1 MKSMRFKYILLSI
14 LLVGGLDVFAQESGE
29 MFPIYDFSLRNAVYD
44 CFNALQSGNSR
55 LEGMLLSEQAVAE
68 DPNFPDIV
76 RTLLAKTRSELSSS
90 VSSPSSTKPYVKY
103 EYKYVSRND
112 VSYVIGVAVAELL
125 YADTGASYNMIS
137 RPMYYVYTSRG
148 WKAFWLSRSW
158 SQARFLDNETIVIQ
172 DEENPGITLS
182 NLITKLRDEFVSQL
196 VGKEMKTQVQ
206 VQSQSQSQSQ
216 TRTQMQTSVQEL
228 NDVISP
234 SSDSQGPISYDV
246 ATVKPTFGGRPA
258 SEFTDWVRRHLK
270 YPDSAR
276 KRGLSGTAKVQFV
289 IDPEGKVTDVK
300 VIESSGKRSRQE
312 FESQVSMASYIASQY
327 KTELQAL
334 KDRTDASIQSIMDMQ
349 KLFEQ
354 AQQRE
359 NRLKKLLA
367 NKTYVLPEYDI
378 LDKEAV
384 RVIASSPDWEPGEYR
399 EFPVPVEYTVSVE
412 IKP

>member
-1 MKSMRFKYILLSI
+1 MKPMRFKCILLSI
-14 LLVGGLDVFAQESGE
+14 LLVGGMDVFAQESRE
-29 MFPIYDFSLRNAVYD
+29 MFPIYDFSLRNAVYA

-68 DPNFPDIV
+68 DSNFPDIV

-90 VSSPSSTKPYVKY
+90 VSSPSSTKPYVEY
-103 EYKYVSRND
+103 EYKYISHND

-125 YADTGASYNMIS
+125 YTDTGASYNMIS
-137 RPMYYVYTSRG
+137 RPMYFVYTSRG

-172 DEENPGITLS
+172 DEKNPGITLS
-182 NLITKLRDEFVSQL
+182 NLITRLRDEFVSQL

-206 VQSQSQSQSQ
+206 SQTQTQTQ
-216 TRTQMQTSVQEL
+216 TRTQTQTSVQGL
-228 NDVISP
+228 NDVISA
-234 SSDSQGPISYDV
+234 SSNSQEPISYDV

-312 FESQVSMASYIASQY
+312 FESQASMASYIASQY

-334 KDRTDASIQSIMDMQ
+334 KDKTDASIQSIMDMQ
-349 KLFEQ
+349 KLYEQ

-378 LDKEAV
+378 LDKEVV
-384 RVIASSPDWEPGEYR
+384 RVISSSPDWEPGEYR